1 MDHLSL
7 IGLILNETLMLS
19 EGQYFEEKM
28 LDIYHEGRGFY
39 GSPRIHRKLVMKGY
53 NCSKK
58 RVERLMK
65 GS

>member
-1 MDHLSL
+1 
-7 IGLILNETLMLS
+7 MLS